1 MTNFIDWMKC
11 NAAYAGVPAVI
22 LCLLIAEAE
31 PVALIV
37 SLAATFAA
45 SLAVVTVARL
55 TSIAIYNLR

>member
-1 MTNFIDWMKC
+1 MKC